1 MGGGTREMKEI
12 EYDIYC
18 DGEWCAGANDLDE
31 AMGYA
36 QQYRDDGAI
45 EVYEVE
51 KKTTLV
57 AKMSMLRK
65 AQEK

>member
-1 MGGGTREMKEI
+1 M
-12 EYDIYC
+12 IYYT
-18 DGEWCAGANDLDE
+18 DYEVYCAGSWVAGATDLDT

-36 QQYRDDGAI
+36 QQYREEGRV
-45 EVYEVE
+45 EVYEVK

-57 AKMSMLRK
+57 AKMSALRK

>member
-1 MGGGTREMKEI
+1 MKEI
-12 EYDIYC
+12 DYDI
-18 DGEWCAGANDLDE
+18 WCNDSWVAGANDLDE
-31 AMGYA
+31 AMRYA
-36 QQYRDDGAI
+36 HQYREEGRV
-45 EVYEVE
+45 EVYEVK

>member
-1 MGGGTREMKEI
+1 MSNYTDYEV
-12 EYDIYC
+12 Y
-18 DGEWCAGANDLDE
+18 CAGAWVAGSTDLDT

-36 QQYRDDGAI
+36 QQYREEGRV
-45 EVYEVE
+45 EVYEVK

-57 AKMSMLRK
+57 AKMSALRK